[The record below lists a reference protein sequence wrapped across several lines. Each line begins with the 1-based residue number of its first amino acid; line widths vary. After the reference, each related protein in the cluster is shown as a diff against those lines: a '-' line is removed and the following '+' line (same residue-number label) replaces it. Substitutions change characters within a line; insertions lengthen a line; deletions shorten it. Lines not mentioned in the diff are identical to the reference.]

1 MIYPNMATTLG
12 YIFTDATLSS
22 SVLNHVLKNNIKTT
36 FNAIS
41 CDGDTSTNDM
51 VSIFSTSKVN
61 HPEIKKYSDSRL
73 KNFNKAVHEVLLN
86 LAKQVVS
93 DGEGA
98 SKFISINCINC
109 KTEKDAKNISF
120 KIANSL
126 LVKTAIAGEDPNW
139 GRVAMAIGNS
149 DSKINEQK
157 LSISFGPY
165 KIYHKGSLYKFY
177 DEEKVTDY
185 MKGQSIE
192 IKVDIGQGNKK
203 FKSYTMDL
211 TKKYV
216 EINADYRT

>member
-1 MIYPNMATTLG
+1 
-12 YIFTDATLSS
+12 
-22 SVLNHVLKNNIKTT
+22 
-36 FNAIS
+36 
-41 CDGDTSTNDM
+41 
-51 VSIFSTSKVN
+51 
-61 HPEIKKYSDSRL
+61 
-73 KNFNKAVHEVLLN
+73 
-86 LAKQVVS
+86 
-93 DGEGA
+93 
-98 SKFISINCINC
+98 
-109 KTEKDAKNISF
+109 
-120 KIANSL
+120 
-126 LVKTAIAGEDPNW
+126 
-139 GRVAMAIGNS
+139 MAIGNS

-211 TKKYV
+211 TKKYI